1 MELNMTKVMPDN
13 IQIIF
18 FFLTVMLAVNTI
30 RMKSK
35 EANKE
40 PENFGFK
47 KMLF

>member
-18 FFLTVMLAVNTI
+18 FLNVMLAVNTI